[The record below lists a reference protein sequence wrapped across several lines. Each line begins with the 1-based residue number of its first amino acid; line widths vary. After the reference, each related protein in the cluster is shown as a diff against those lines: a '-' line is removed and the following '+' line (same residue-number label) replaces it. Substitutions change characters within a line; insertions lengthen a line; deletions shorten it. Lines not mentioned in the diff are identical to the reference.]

1 MDRDR
6 DRRET
11 WPPEPEVASASGG
24 HLAPEPPPTS
34 PLDALSSSPEPPWQ
48 QPPPD
53 PSMAPTQS
61 RAATVEGRAR
71 RPRRRVPIRR
81 VKRTLRHVDPK
92 SILRLSL
99 FYSAAFMVVW
109 LIVVAI
115 LYGIVNS
122 LGMFDAIES
131 LSRALALGWRLDIT
145 LGFVLR
151 WAFVFGLF
159 FSVIFCLINLV
170 IAILYNVAAD
180 VVGGAEMTFVERE
193 M

>member
-1 MDRDR
+1 
-6 DRRET
+6 
-11 WPPEPEVASASGG
+11 
-24 HLAPEPPPTS
+24 
-34 PLDALSSSPEPPWQ
+34 
-48 QPPPD
+48 
-53 PSMAPTQS
+53 
-61 RAATVEGRAR
+61 
-71 RPRRRVPIRR
+71 
-81 VKRTLRHVDPK
+81 VDPK

-131 LSRALALGWRLDIT
+131 LSRALALGWKLDIT
-145 LGFVLR
+145 LGFVER